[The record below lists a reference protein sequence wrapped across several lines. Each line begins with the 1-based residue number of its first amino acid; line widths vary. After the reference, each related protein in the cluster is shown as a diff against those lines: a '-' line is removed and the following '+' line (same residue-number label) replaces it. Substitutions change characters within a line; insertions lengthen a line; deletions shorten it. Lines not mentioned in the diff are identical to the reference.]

1 MSNELNKVI
10 QSIMKQHRFS
20 LETDYKMIFQLQNGF
35 LEITP
40 QETDNGD
47 LKPKLTMVHTE
58 EDAKIVIDHDT
69 FKENS
74 VEELMLQYI
83 K

>member
-58 EDAKIVIDHDT
+58 EDAKLLLIMIHL
-69 FKENS
+69 KK
-74 VEELMLQYI
+74 I
-83 K
+83 R